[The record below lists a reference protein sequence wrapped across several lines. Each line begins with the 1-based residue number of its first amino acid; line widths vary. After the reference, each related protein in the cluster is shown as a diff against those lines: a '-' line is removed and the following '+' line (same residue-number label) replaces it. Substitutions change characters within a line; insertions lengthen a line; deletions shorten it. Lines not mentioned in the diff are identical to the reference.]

1 VPSTLNWI
9 TTPESLGLRAA
20 TVIGAALRDEAACF
34 AVRGAGTPSAKTG
47 ADAAASVRHAAT
59 AIVEL
64 ERRFMAAFLAATE

>member
-1 VPSTLNWI
+1 
-9 TTPESLGLRAA
+9 
-20 TVIGAALRDEAACF
+20 LRDEAACF

-47 ADAAASVRHAAT
+47 ADAAASVRHAIA